1 MYLCLYSQT
10 FLVPLTP
17 TPSLGLSHIFN
28 KGGLFFFFFSFSE
41 NSAKFYFL
49 HMSGVHLL
57 LSEPTTPTLVW
68 PQQLSPDLCR
78 LKGHSASF
86 LLCQSVLST
95 ARESSKHA
103 NSSMST
109 LISHPYSTSLL
120 F

>member
-1 MYLCLYSQT
+1 MYLCLYSQI

-28 KGGLFFFFFSFSE
+28 KGVFCFLFLAFLKT
-41 NSAKFYFL
+41 SAKFYLL
-49 HMSGVHLL
+49 HMSGVHPL
-57 LSEPTTPTLVW
+57 LSEPTAPTLVW
-68 PQQLSPDLCR
+68 PQQLSPDLCP

-103 NSSMST
+103 NPSMST
-109 LISHPYSTSLL
+109 LVSHPYSTSLL